1 MIVKQL
7 SVFLQNK
14 PGHLIKITKILKN
27 NNLDI
32 RAINVSE
39 GNDFG
44 ILRLI
49 VDDIYKAQYLL
60 KEEGYL
66 CRLDDVLAVEL
77 EDKVGI
83 LFEVFDALGNNGI
96 NLNYIY
102 SIIRYSSSSIFYYKP
117 VHGELPSIIIK
128 TTDLEKSQKILEN
141 IGVNL
146 ISHQEVT
153 STEN

>member
-102 SIIRYSSSSIFYYKP
+102 SIIRP